1 MLGALNVKL
10 GDTYLRS
17 FLVSNLENLEAW
29 TISVRVNTS
38 PVLTISASVTDVD
51 LGEVSFSSAG
61 IPVGIWNAD
70 IHFSHN
76 TLGTI
81 TTDTFLIECK
91 EGWTNVC

>member
-1 MLGALNVKL
+1 MLGALNIKL

-29 TISVRVNTS
+29 LISVRVSTS
-38 PVLTISASVTDVD
+38 PVLIIPASVMDVE

-70 IHFSHN
+70 IQFSHS
-76 TLGTI
+76 TLGII

-91 EGWTNVC
+91 EGVD